1 MRKRIF
7 WKVLL
12 FIGFLPFVIALG
24 SGIYAGITG
33 YSGLAISGAPVYGFA
48 AFMDWMILYS
58 YIYWPTY
65 VIGLVLI
72 VVSLVQLRKKG

>member
-1 MRKRIF
+1 MKKRTF

-12 FIGFLPFVIALG
+12 CIGFLPFVIALG
-24 SGIYAGITG
+24 SGMYAGITG
-33 YSGLAISGAPVYGFA
+33 FSGLVISGAPVYDFA

-58 YIYWPTY
+58 YLYWSTY

-72 VVSLVQLRKKG
+72 VVSLVQLRKR